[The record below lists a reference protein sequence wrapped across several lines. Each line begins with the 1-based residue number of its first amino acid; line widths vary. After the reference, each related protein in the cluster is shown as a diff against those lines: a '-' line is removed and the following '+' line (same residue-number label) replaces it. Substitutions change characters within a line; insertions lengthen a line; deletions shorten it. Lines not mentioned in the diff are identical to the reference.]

1 MNWNPLFLWLLV
13 FLGVAAQ
20 ASVETNSTSLP
31 ATEIVPINN
40 AQECRVEVSGHARVR
55 LSELTA
61 SAVTLVADGH
71 ARIDIDNLVSTGVEA
86 SGTEFAKVELVGYED
101 SE

>member
-1 MNWNPLFLWLLV
+1 MNRNPLLLWLFV
-13 FLGVAAQ
+13 FFGVAVQ
-20 ASVETNSTSLP
+20 ASVETNQARTP
-31 ATEIVPINN
+31 PDEISPLNS

-71 ARIDIDNLVSTGVEA
+71 ARIDVENIVSTTVDA
-86 SGTEFAKVELVGYED
+86 AGTDFANIELVDYEE